1 MNLFLKFAIVV
12 VLAGL
17 FVSGLLSVV
26 SALFS
31 RVSSETFPRLGDR
44 EDDECEYD
52 EHEMLVS
59 GREQDRAALS

>member
-31 RVSSETFPRLGDR
+31 RVSSETFPRLGDP